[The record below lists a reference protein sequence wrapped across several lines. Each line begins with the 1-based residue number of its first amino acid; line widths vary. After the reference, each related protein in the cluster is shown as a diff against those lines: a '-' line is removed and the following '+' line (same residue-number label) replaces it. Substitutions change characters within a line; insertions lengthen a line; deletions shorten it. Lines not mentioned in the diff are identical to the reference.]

1 MNEVSVVPRATFPS
15 SYILGDSTRNFANQG
30 SSSELQCPEF

>member
-1 MNEVSVVPRATFPS
+1 MNEASVVPRVTFPS
-15 SYILGDSTRNFANQG
+15 RHIPGDSTWDFANQG